1 MTEAESTPLSGDR
14 TAAPTTIKGQ
24 VSGLGRL
31 VPRQLRDELSL
42 ALIALKASG
51 IRLGIAAGAA
61 VVAIVFLCFLLI
73 SLVVAAI
80 MGLSTVMAPWL
91 AALIVGAA
99 FLLLALALA
108 GFAVWRVKRSMPL
121 VPEEA
126 LRGLRHD
133 VGILREG
140 SSFNEATLDEPRE
153 PRHKDEDQV
162 AAKEA
167 KAAAPKPT
175 HDELLKRT
183 RARRHEIALLR
194 DGLGYKLEAPRK
206 AAETVSKAAHSAG
219 DGITRMAEAAHTT
232 LVAAGE
238 KLEAGKEAATQ
249 KLAEASGL
257 SGENAGTAL
266 RERWAPLA
274 VMTGSLIAF
283 VVLVRKLFGK

>member
-31 VPRQLRDELSL
+31 VPQQLKDELSL
-42 ALIALKASG
+42 AAIALKSSG
-51 IRLGIAAGAA
+51 IRLGVAAGAG

-80 MGLSTVMAPWL
+80 MGLATVMAPWL
-91 AALIVGAA
+91 AALLVGAA
-99 FLLLALALA
+99 FLLLAMVLA
-108 GFAVWRVKRSMPL
+108 GFAYWRVKSSMPL
-121 VPEEA
+121 IPEEA

-133 VGILREG
+133 AGILREG

-153 PRHKDEDQV
+153 PRHKDEEQA

-167 KAAAPKPT
+167 KAAVPKPT

-194 DGLGYKLEAPRK
+194 DGLGHKLEVPLKVADGFSH
-206 AAETVSKAAHSAG
+206 AAQSAG
-219 DGITRMAEAAHTT
+219 TGVTRLAEAARAT
-232 LVAAGE
+232 LAAAGE
-238 KLEAGKEAATQ
+238 KFEAGKESATQ
-249 KLAEASGL
+249 KLAGASGL